1 MTLIFTELARQDI
14 KAIVDYI
21 STELHNPTAAN
32 NLLGKLFSRVRIL
45 RQFPEIGTRIKIND
59 TLTQSR
65 YLVIDN
71 YLLLYVIKENT
82 VYITRTVY
90 GQSDYLRLLGE

>member
-1 MTLIFTELARQDI
+1 MTIMFTDLARQDI
-14 KAIVDYI
+14 DAIVGYI
-21 STELHNPTAAN
+21 SSELRNPIAAN
-32 NLLGKLFSRVRIL
+32 NLLRKLFKRVSVL
-45 RQFPEIGTRIKIND
+45 KQFPEISSRIKINN

-82 VYITRTVY
+82 VYITRIVY